1 MIVFTTITEESASYN
16 TGSNRSSNYDT
27 SVAQNL
33 LQILSPNL
41 SDVILLALN
50 DTAEKSFQQT
60 NGMTIQKVL
69 ETVNSSIGQL
79 TNITRTLSNLIEN
92 TNSTGGKI
100 NDVLLVMQELL
111 DLQNSSSL
119 FKSIRQ
125 VSCKDIKAA
134 LPNSPSG
141 YYHVNSRNIYCQM
154 DELCGSE
161 RGWTRLAYLDMFDA
175 QQKCPSGFRT
185 YQTGGVRA
193 CGRLGGGA
201 DCTASIFYPSNGI
214 YYSQVCGRVIGYQ
227 YSNPDANHP
236 NVNNVNLTYIDG
248 VNLTQ
253 GSSRQHIWTFMAGPT
268 QAAQNTY
275 NCPCSSDS
283 TRGVQ
288 SFIGNHY
295 YCESGNPNNAASAV
309 LYTADPLWDGNSCL
323 SLETE
328 CCTSTYLPWFYRDF
342 GSTSSSE
349 YLELRICGNEDTNDE
364 DNPVGLIE
372 IYIK

>member
-1 MIVFTTITEESASYN
+1 MIVFTTIIEESASYN

-214 YYSQVCGRVIGYQ
+214 YYSQVCGRVILVISTAIQ
-227 YSNPDANHP
+227 MLITLMLIMLTSHILMVLVSHKDHL
-236 NVNNVNLTYIDG
+236 VNTSGLSWLDLLKLLKILITVRVHLT
-248 VNLTQ
+248 VQ
-253 GSSRQHIWTFMAGPT
+253 EVSSHLLVITII
-268 QAAQNTY
+268 
-275 NCPCSSDS
+275 
-283 TRGVQ
+283 V
-288 SFIGNHY
+288 
-295 YCESGNPNNAASAV
+295 
-309 LYTADPLWDGNSCL
+309 
-323 SLETE
+323 SLETQ
-328 CCTSTYLPWFYRDF
+328 TMLLQLSSIQQIHFGMVTAVFLLKQNAVLLPIFHGF
-342 GSTSSSE
+342 T
-349 YLELRICGNEDTNDE
+349 
-364 DNPVGLIE
+364 E
-372 IYIK
+372 ILGVLAVVNTLN